1 MFIVWRGYGFFALAV
16 AVLPLAAC
24 AGLMDYH
31 PQVALLAAGLGMLGG
46 GIVCLILGRRGN
58 RVQVEHSM
66 YWIPLEFWGL
76 IWIVFGAV
84 TAIMFVMWLARRGG
98 TL

>member
-1 MFIVWRGYGFFALAV
+1 
-16 AVLPLAAC
+16 
-24 AGLMDYH
+24 
-31 PQVALLAAGLGMLGG
+31 MLGG
-46 GIVCLILGRRGN
+46 GIACLILGRRGN
-58 RVQVEHSM
+58 RVQIEHSM

-84 TAIMFVMWLARRGG
+84 TAIMFVVWLVRRGG